1 MKQGNTTGMACCKYN
16 CTTIT
21 CPTFTDQ
28 QLWGRTGKLCFPV
41 FSTSSS
47 KADMNVQV
55 PLFRLIKG
63 GNVFSFVLYQ
73 IPSRWEMWFSREDNS
88 DDRSPQKLSISTW
101 SSKFI
106 LPYCF
111 YVYLGSTVRGHV
123 KTRNYLL
130 IEIIFSYFPSF
141 LSRTPSHCYLF
152 RSIYCPDL
160 TIDWF

>member
-1 MKQGNTTGMACCKYN
+1 MACCKYN

-28 QLWGRTGKLCFPV
+28 QLWGMTGKLCFPV

-63 GNVFSFVLYQ
+63 GKMFYFHLSSIRF
-73 IPSRWEMWFSREDNS
+73 
-88 DDRSPQKLSISTW
+88 PQDERCDFLEKITAMTEVHKELSISTW

-106 LPYCF
+106 LPFCF

-123 KTRNYLL
+123 KARNYLL

-141 LSRTPSHCYLF
+141 L
-152 RSIYCPDL
+152 
-160 TIDWF
+160 